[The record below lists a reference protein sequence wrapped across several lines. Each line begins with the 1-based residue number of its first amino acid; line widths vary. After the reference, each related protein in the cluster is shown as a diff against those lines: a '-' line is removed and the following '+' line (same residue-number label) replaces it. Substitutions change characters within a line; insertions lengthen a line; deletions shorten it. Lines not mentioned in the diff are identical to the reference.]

1 MGWVVLGRCAGG
13 GGRLSSILSL
23 SLTSLASSLIFTIL
37 CILTLAL
44 TLATLVRAENN
55 IFEEGKSDKEILDD
69 LLQTARYDKR
79 LLPPVQGTLR
89 PPPHTRQDDYTPD
102 LVPNDPDHPEHL
114 EHHRHR
120 YHHTAPHNHSSL
132 LTPRRKAISD
142 VFPKKEQ
149 GIIIEAKDGLTIKD
163 YATEIAKLTDPNNI
177 RFISKISN
185 NRVCIFLS
193 SKEIADELTEHH
205 KEIHIQNNILQLRPL
220 ISKLKRIII
229 SNVSPVIPHMIIQEA
244 LQKLG
249 IPVQSKISFL
259 RAGLAD
265 IGFPHVLSFRRQ
277 FYINPEDIGKLQD
290 TLLISYED
298 TSYRIFL
305 ATETAECYIYID
317 APLPSE
323 ADFPPLR
330 NKRPL
335 SSSSKA
341 PSISSTDNCPN
352 TEAKNEATLILKKQE
367 EDDSTTTKQT
377 IKKPKRNQSKE
388 RLILSLDQML
398 LPIKDE
404 LSNLPQKYI
413 LNYTEFKSL
422 LENCQRNVNIP
433 KSAKEYSDNFDSLIH
448 MISELH
454 PLLKDH
460 SIKIRLTKILKQL
473 KTYEE
478 PPNNEPDYTNNH
490 NPTVASKLDNKE
502 VH

>member
-1 MGWVVLGRCAGG
+1 M
-13 GGRLSSILSL
+13 SSNLKKTYS
-23 SLTSLASSLIFTIL
+23 A
-37 CILTLAL
+37 
-44 TLATLVRAENN
+44 
-55 IFEEGKSDKEILDD
+55 
-69 LLQTARYDKR
+69 
-79 LLPPVQGTLR
+79 
-89 PPPHTRQDDYTPD
+89 
-102 LVPNDPDHPEHL
+102 
-114 EHHRHR
+114 
-120 YHHTAPHNHSSL
+120 
-132 LTPRRKAISD
+132 AISD

-185 NRVCIFLS
+185 NR
-193 SKEIADELTEHH
+193 
-205 KEIHIQNNILQLRPL
+205 
-220 ISKLKRIII
+220 LKRIII

-305 ATETAECYIYID
+305 ATETAECYICKQKGHMTRQCDANPTITTTDSPLLMTTNENMDTQEQQTNFQIDID

-323 ADFPPLR
+323 TDFPPLR

-335 SSSSKA
+335 SSLSKV
-341 PSISSTDNCPN
+341 PSISSTDNSPN

-388 RLILSLDQML
+388 RLTLSLDQML

-422 LENCQRNVNIP
+422 LENCQRSVDIP

-490 NPTVASKLDNKE
+490 NPTVASKPDNKE